1 MNETL
6 LHVLGIVDLDDNR
19 AIFRLE
25 EQRDRGLI
33 EVSVVGE
40 NLVIND
46 KQKAG
51 EPITL
56 GAGDHKLRV
65 TRGELEFESDN
76 FTLKRGDRIVLNVK
90 LAEGQVQ
97 VVRDQS
103 IIGKRDMPAAS
114 RLGRDPGYGTP
125 SGDRNRDAAMAQ
137 IYPERRAA
145 EWVLSVGGTIGIH
158 VGDEHRSIQKTE
170 ELPAEPY
177 SVRSVYLDDLEVR
190 ESDLVRLLPL
200 RQLGLLHVGPVTDEG
215 LAIISDMQSL
225 TIFRVAHSP
234 TVARLP
240 MTAEGLQH
248 LACLPNLGGLRLAPS
263 QLKDADFKLLKEFP
277 KLGVLQL
284 DGGTWSDATLE
295 ALRNVELETLIM
307 ESGSFSET
315 GLANLGQMQQLNGL
329 NLADCNVIDSGMAHV
344 GKLTGLRHLYLAD
357 STITDRGIAQILDLP
372 ELSALSLLAC
382 PVTDA
387 ALERLSQLKSLTQL
401 YLRSTKVTAGGV
413 ARFKLARPDCT
424 ITSDFTD
431 EQIAAELDKLK

>member
-125 SGDRNRDAAMAQ
+125 SGDRNRDAAMA
-137 IYPERRAA
+137 
-145 EWVLSVGGTIGIH
+145 VLALGGT
-158 VGDEHRSIQKTE
+158 VAFR
-170 ELPAEPY
+170 ELP
-177 SVRSVYLDDLEVR
+177 
-190 ESDLVRLLPL
+190 
-200 RQLGLLHVGPVTDEG
+200 
-215 LAIISDMQSL
+215 
-225 TIFRVAHSP
+225 
-234 TVARLP
+234 
-240 MTAEGLQH
+240 
-248 LACLPNLGGLRLAPS
+248 
-263 QLKDADFKLLKEFP
+263 
-277 KLGVLQL
+277 
-284 DGGTWSDATLE
+284 
-295 ALRNVELETLIM
+295 
-307 ESGSFSET
+307 
-315 GLANLGQMQQLNGL
+315 
-329 NLADCNVIDSGMAHV
+329 
-344 GKLTGLRHLYLAD
+344 
-357 STITDRGIAQILDLP
+357 
-372 ELSALSLLAC
+372 
-382 PVTDA
+382 
-387 ALERLSQLKSLTQL
+387 
-401 YLRSTKVTAGGV
+401 
-413 ARFKLARPDCT
+413 
-424 ITSDFTD
+424 
-431 EQIAAELDKLK
+431 